1 MFNFNALLARLK
13 YIPRWS
19 LMRQNVAEDLAQHT
33 ADVALTSHTLCLI
46 ANNKFGRNVNSEK
59 VAVAAL
65 YHDVSEI
72 LTGDMPTPVKYN
84 NPQIMSAYKAI
95 ESHAVNK
102 LLETSDPAVK
112 ENLRPYMTQENLTEY
127 EKKLLKAADKICALT
142 KCMEE
147 MQSGNKEFES
157 AYKSTYQSLI
167 DMNMDEVTY
176 FMENML
182 SSYRLC
188 LDELAKI

>member
-19 LMRQNVAEDLAQHT
+19 LMRQNTKEDLAQHT
-33 ADVALTSHTLCLI
+33 ADVALTAHTLCLL
-46 ANNKFGRNVNSEK
+46 ANNKFGKNVNCEK

-72 LTGDMPTPVKYN
+72 LTGDMPTPVKYSN
-84 NPQIMSAYKAI
+84 TQINTAYKAI
-95 ESHAVNK
+95 ESHAVNQ
-102 LLETSDPAVK
+102 LLETSDPSIK
-112 ENLRPYMTQENLTEY
+112 ESLRPYMTQENLTEY
-127 EKKLLKAADKICALT
+127 EWRLLKAADKICALT

-157 AYKSTYQSLI
+157 AYKSTYLSLVC
-167 DMNMDEVTY
+167 MEMDEVAY

-182 SSYRLC
+182 GSFNLC

>member
-19 LMRQNVAEDLAQHT
+19 LMRQNVEEDLAQHT
-33 ADVALTSHTLCLI
+33 SEVALIAHTLCLL
-46 ANNKFGRNVNSEK
+46 ANSKFGRNVNSER

-84 NPQIMSAYKAI
+84 NPQIMTAYKAI
-95 ESHAVNK
+95 EAHAVNK
-102 LLETSDPAVK
+102 LLETADPDIK
-112 ENLRPYMTQENLTEY
+112 TSLRPYMTQESLTDY
-127 EKKLLKAADKICALT
+127 EKKLLKGADKICALT
-142 KCMEE
+142 KCIEE
-147 MQSGNKEFES
+147 LQSGNKEFES
-157 AYKSTYQSLI
+157 AYQTTYQSI
-167 DMNMDEVTY
+167 CDMHLDEVDY

-182 SSYRLC
+182 GSFRLC

>member
-19 LMRQNVAEDLAQHT
+19 LMRQNTKEDLAQHT
-33 ADVALTSHTLCLI
+33 ADVALTAHTLCLL
-46 ANNKFGRNVNSEK
+46 ANNKFGKNVNCEK

-72 LTGDMPTPVKYN
+72 LTGDMPTPVKYSN
-84 NPQIMSAYKAI
+84 TQINTAYKAI
-95 ESHAVNK
+95 ESHAVNQ
-102 LLETSDPAVK
+102 LLETSDPSIK
-112 ENLRPYMTQENLTEY
+112 ESLRPYMTQENLTEY
-127 EKKLLKAADKICALT
+127 EWRLLKAADKICALT

-147 MQSGNKEFES
+147 LQSGNKEFES
-157 AYKSTYQSLI
+157 AYKSTYLSLVC
-167 DMNMDEVTY
+167 MEMDEVAY

-182 SSYRLC
+182 GSFNLC

>member
-19 LMRQNVAEDLAQHT
+19 LMRQNVEEDLAQHT
-33 ADVALTSHTLCLI
+33 SEVALIAHTLCLL
-46 ANNKFGRNVNSEK
+46 ANNKFGHTVNSER
-59 VAVAAL
+59 VAVCAL

-84 NPQIMSAYKAI
+84 NPQIMTAYKAI
-95 ESHAVNK
+95 EAHAVNK
-102 LLETSDPAVK
+102 LLETADPDIAGS
-112 ENLRPYMTQENLTEY
+112 LRPYMTQESLSEY
-127 EKKLLKAADKICALT
+127 EKKLLKGADKICALT
-142 KCMEE
+142 KCIEE
-147 MQSGNKEFES
+147 LQSGNKEFES
-157 AYKSTYQSLI
+157 AYKTTYQSLCDMKMEEI
-167 DMNMDEVTY
+167 DF

-182 SSYRLC
+182 GSFRLC

>member
-19 LMRQNVAEDLAQHT
+19 LMRQNVEEDLAQHT
-33 ADVALTSHTLCLI
+33 SEVALIAHTLCLL
-46 ANNKFGRNVNSEK
+46 ANNKFGHRVNSEK
-59 VAVAAL
+59 VTVAAL

-84 NPQIMSAYKAI
+84 NPQIMTAYKAI
-95 ESHAVNK
+95 EAHAVNK
-102 LLETSDPAVK
+102 LLETADPDIS
-112 ENLRPYMTQENLTEY
+112 ESLRPYMTQESLTEY
-127 EKKLLKAADKICALT
+127 EKKLLKGADKICALT
-142 KCMEE
+142 KCIEE
-147 MQSGNKEFES
+147 LQSGNTEFES
-157 AYKSTYQSLI
+157 AYKTTYQSLCDMKMEEI
-167 DMNMDEVTY
+167 DF

-182 SSYRLC
+182 AGFRLC

>member
-19 LMRQNVAEDLAQHT
+19 LMRQNTAEDLAQHT
-33 ADVALTSHTLCLI
+33 ADVALTAHTLCLV
-46 ANNKFGRNVNSEK
+46 ANSKFGRNVNCEK

-102 LLETSDPAVK
+102 LLETSDPAIR
-112 ENLRPYMTQENLTEY
+112 ENLRPYMTQESLTEY
-127 EKKLLKAADKICALT
+127 EMKLLKAADKICALT

-157 AYKSTYQSLI
+157 AYKTTYQSLVCM
-167 DMNMDEVTY
+167 DMEEVTY

-182 SSYRLC
+182 GSYKLC

>member
-19 LMRQNVAEDLAQHT
+19 LMRQNVEEDLAQHT
-33 ADVALTSHTLCLI
+33 TDVALTAHTLCLV
-46 ANNKFGRNVNSEK
+46 ANNKFGRNVNCEK

-84 NPQIMSAYKAI
+84 NRDIMSAYKAI
-95 ESHAVNK
+95 EAHAVNK
-102 LLETSDPAVK
+102 LLETSDPDIK
-112 ENLRPYMTQENLTEY
+112 EDLRPYMTQESLTEY

-147 MQSGNKEFES
+147 LQSGNKEFES
-157 AYKSTYQSLI
+157 AYKTTYQSLEEM
-167 DMNMDEVTY
+167 DMDEVKY

-182 SSYRLC
+182 GSFRLC

>member
-19 LMRQNVAEDLAQHT
+19 LMRQNVQEDLAQHT
-33 ADVALTSHTLCLI
+33 ADVALTAHTLCLV
-46 ANNKFGRNVNSEK
+46 ANNKFGRNTNSER
-59 VAVAAL
+59 VVVAAL

-84 NPQIMSAYKAI
+84 NPQIMTAYKAI

-102 LLETSDPAVK
+102 LLETSDPAVRDS
-112 ENLRPYMTQENLTEY
+112 LHPYMSGDCLTEY

-147 MQSGNKEFES
+147 LQSGNKEFES
-157 AYKSTYQSLI
+157 AYKTTYQSLC
-167 DMNMDEVTY
+167 DMDMDEVKY

-182 SSYRLC
+182 ASYSLC

>member
-19 LMRQNVAEDLAQHT
+19 LMRQNVEEDLAQHT
-33 ADVALTSHTLCLI
+33 SEVALMAHTLCLL
-46 ANNKFGRNVNSEK
+46 ANNKFGKAVDCEK

-84 NPQIMSAYKAI
+84 NPQIMAAYKAV
-95 ESHAVNK
+95 EKHAVNK
-102 LLETSDPAVK
+102 LLETSHPDIRDS
-112 ENLRPYMTQENLTEY
+112 LRPYLTQESLTEY

-142 KCMEE
+142 KCIEE
-147 MQSGNKEFES
+147 LQSGNKEFES
-157 AYKSTYQSLI
+157 AYKTTYQSLVEM
-167 DMNMDEVTY
+167 DMEEIN
-176 FMENML
+176 FFIENML
-182 SSYRLC
+182 AGFSLC

>member
-33 ADVALTSHTLCLI
+33 ADVALTAHTLCLV
-46 ANNKFGRNVNSEK
+46 ANNKFSKNVNSEK
-59 VAVAAL
+59 VTVAAL

-102 LLETSDPAVK
+102 LLETSDPAIK

-157 AYKSTYQSLI
+157 AYKSTYQSLV
-167 DMNMDEVTY
+167 DMNMEEVTY

-182 SSYRLC
+182 GSYRLC

>member
-19 LMRQNVAEDLAQHT
+19 LMRQNVEEDLAQHT
-33 ADVALTSHTLCLI
+33 SEVALIAHTLCLL
-46 ANNKFGRNVNSEK
+46 ANNKFGKSVDSEK

-84 NPQIMSAYKAI
+84 NPQIMTAYKAV
-95 ESHAVNK
+95 EAHAVNK
-102 LLETSDPAVK
+102 LLETSDPDIK
-112 ENLRPYMTQENLTEY
+112 DDLRPYMTQENLTEY
-127 EKKLLKAADKICALT
+127 EKKLLKGADKICALT
-142 KCMEE
+142 KCIEE
-147 MQSGNKEFES
+147 LQSGNKEFES
-157 AYKSTYQSLI
+157 AYKTTYQSLI
-167 DMNMDEVTY
+167 DMKMEEIDF

-182 SSYRLC
+182 GGFRLC
-188 LDELAKI
+188 LDDLAKI